1 MFKVITKGLV
11 FKQDKILVLKRSKGS
26 SFAEGLWDIPGGK
39 VVLGESLEES
49 LLREIYEETKINIR
63 IEKIISASSSHI
75 VHNNKQYITIVYLCE
90 YLNGDVKLNN
100 EHNEYKWIRLDE
112 IDENNTLYYALEA
125 INNCK

>member
-1 MFKVITKGLV
+1 MFKVITKALV
-11 FKQDKILVLKRSKGS
+11 FKEDKMLVLKRSKGS

-39 VVLGESLEES
+39 LVLGESLEES
-49 LLREIYEETKINIR
+49 LLREIYEETKINIK
-63 IEKIISASSSHI
+63 IEKTISASSSVI
-75 VHNNKQYITIVYLCE
+75 VDNNKQYITIVYLCE

-125 INNCK
+125 ITNCK